1 MVDDNEGVVEVVLLV
16 LSILLCS
23 WVSVFVVVA
32 MESASSSSGIRVVAE
47 REIMVSFSC
56 AGYDEAI

>member
-32 MESASSSSGIRVVAE
+32 MESASSSGIRVVAE